1 MGGKRTILVVDDEPT
16 VRALI
21 ADVLQAGGHTCITA
35 ANGLDALRII
45 EADFIRVDLLLSDVM
60 MPGEVNGF
68 HLARRAQEIDPE
80 TRILLI
86 SGYVDPKMAE
96 AITSQGFR
104 VIAKPFRQHQLL
116 DAVNEELA
124 KQPHAATGGG
134 AEPPGRI
141 VRIEPG
147 KNRDPKL

>member
-21 ADVLQAGGHTCITA
+21 ADVLSTGGHTCISA
-35 ANGLDALRII
+35 ANGIDALRII
-45 EADFIRVDLLLSDVM
+45 EADFIRIDLLLSDVM

-80 TRILLI
+80 TRVLLI
-86 SGYVDPKMAE
+86 SGYVDPTMAE
-96 AITSQGFR
+96 AIATQGFR

-116 DAVNEELA
+116 DTVNEELA
-124 KQPHAATGGG
+124 KLPHGAANGAAGAGGK
-134 AEPPGRI
+134 I
-141 VRIEPG
+141 VRIEPV
-147 KNRDPKL
+147 KTRDHKA